1 MADRGDTLY
10 HIPTLNRWFLFASAF
25 FTLTMVWTGL
35 DDSSAEWKDYQREF
49 RAMELEKAEEARAA
63 LAAEGLVEERDSL
76 AEAVASAEAALT
88 AEGSRLEELE
98 TAVYNAK
105 DAFRNDETA
114 YKSVVAELKWQIFN
128 FEREA
133 SVKAPAE
140 VEAQQQLI
148 ADLTTESETL
158 GKQVEVAAGNRAEA
172 EAALTAYRASVADA
186 EKALAVA
193 SRDLKRVEEKIE
205 SLDPS
210 DIATA
215 VANQI
220 RDFPGLDFI
229 GPNLKV
235 QKYVLDGIDLDL
247 NFTKKPRID
256 MCTTCHMGME
266 RAGFEDAPQ
275 PHTTHPRLD
284 LFLSSKSPHP
294 AKEFGCTACHRG
306 SGESL
311 SFQHVDHRPSDAA
324 EEEAWADEYHW
335 HKQHHWDYPMLSTQ
349 HTEAGCVQCHT
360 TSMELIAEDAPVV
373 TEGYRLVERHGC
385 YACHKIEWFPTKRRP
400 GPSLL
405 QMKGKLAADW
415 VESWIA
421 HPRDY
426 RPTTWM
432 PQVFHLENYGHDEVV
447 VQSNYGQGRD
457 ILGKEWNENAV
468 AAVTEFLYANHED
481 TQFPDLPV
489 QGNAERGR
497 EVMNLVGCY
506 ACHNTSPYEGEES
519 LTDNLS
525 EEPGRYNQH
534 GPNLRGVNTKITKEW
549 LFAWLKDPQA
559 YWAETQMPNLRLS
572 DRDAADITAYIMED
586 PDGVF
591 GDTPDGWAPT
601 RVAMDREVLEEQARW
616 FFQKEGR
623 AGLQAKLEGEWA
635 DDKALAVAVGKA
647 YVSNQGCYS
656 CHEIDGMQDM
666 MPIGA
671 ELTKWASKTV
681 DKLDFGLAYEHD
693 AGQKQPKLPDNV
705 MAKAVNQTEQTLPWL
720 DHHYHDGW
728 LKRKLA
734 HPRSFDLGKVKN
746 PKEKLRMPWFDFT
759 DEEIDSIATFVLGL
773 VNDDVTGKRWHP
785 SDEELAADAG
795 ARAVRQ
801 KNCAAC
807 HVIDQP
813 QITFEHEDGNQ
824 YTVAAEFLPLP
835 DETMPPAIQS
845 MEDFA
850 QERSKWEEYWEE
862 DLESVIVRLTD
873 VHPDVGGPAETVEI
887 PVDKLLAVTPSNGG
901 DFVRQITSYYRG
913 GVWVENPDHDPNDE
927 ESYPTDPWTWLVDED
942 GNPLVE
948 DVDSVGRYYQETEYD
963 KLRWT
968 FAPPVLTGE
977 GHKLQRDWFYSFL
990 HDVYPLRQQMRVRM
1004 PSFWF
1009 SDGEAESIADYFAKK
1024 AQDEW
1029 GPRYARTARLALGR
1043 EAREGADTGAPNGW
1057 DLPEDVHEWPLTSLV
1072 SPGGPG
1078 LSLEDAAVAT
1088 GLSEAQVEAIES
1100 GYAPE
1105 VAANFARI
1113 HGWAQAEGFQMTGM
1127 VPDDYESILR
1137 RSASHLEEFAERIP
1151 VGEKVV
1157 AEGVNCFQCHPKPD
1171 GSFAQ
1176 DPVAWAPS
1184 LTNVQYRLREEW
1196 VREWLWNPVAIYP
1209 GTSMPQNFAA
1219 DDPQYQDQ
1227 FPGSSNALQ
1236 IDAVMDW
1243 LYNMGGSAPTQS
1255 TASVDLDSLADD
1267 QLLALL
1273 RARGLDV
1280 AAGSGGAPGP
1290 VEVIEVEE
1298 PAPAV
1303 EPEPVEEPAEEAA
1316 PEPPAPA
1323 EEPTAAPAP
1332 VAAAGAGSLSGRIVL
1347 DGDRP
1352 EVKALNIKSEQAA
1365 GCCADGESVDSTDRS
1380 LMVGASGGI
1389 ANVVVTIEVDGATAP
1404 MPTEP
1409 ILMDQAK
1416 CRFEPHVSV
1425 IPVGAKIAFGNS
1437 DSVSHNIHTY
1447 ATKNGSLNK
1456 TVAAGGSLEM
1466 TAEKAEP
1473 IKVACDIHPWM
1484 LSWAYVTDATHWA
1497 VTDADGNFSIAGLP
1511 PGDYTVQLW
1520 HETLGKSKE
1529 KITVPED
1536 GGATAEFKLSA
1547 GGGGGRRRRR

>member
-1 MADRGDTLY
+1 M
-10 HIPTLNRWFLFASAF
+10 
-25 FTLTMVWTGL
+25 
-35 DDSSAEWKDYQREF
+35 
-49 RAMELEKAEEARAA
+49 
-63 LAAEGLVEERDSL
+63 
-76 AEAVASAEAALT
+76 
-88 AEGSRLEELE
+88 
-98 TAVYNAK
+98 
-105 DAFRNDETA
+105 
-114 YKSVVAELKWQIFN
+114 
-128 FEREA
+128 
-133 SVKAPAE
+133 
-140 VEAQQQLI
+140 
-148 ADLTTESETL
+148 
-158 GKQVEVAAGNRAEA
+158 
-172 EAALTAYRASVADA
+172 ADA

-275 PHTTHPRLD
+275 PHHPPAPRPVPVQQVAAPRQGVRL
-284 LFLSSKSPHP
+284 P
-294 AKEFGCTACHRG
+294 ACHRG

-426 RPTTWM
+426 ATYLDA
-432 PQVFHLENYGHDEVV
+432 QVFHLENYGHDEVV

-481 TQFPDLPV
+481 TQFPELPV

-525 EEPGRYNQH
+525 EAGPLQPARAQPPRRQHEDHQGVALRVAQGSAGLLGRDPDAEPASLRSRRGRHHRVHHGGPGRRLRGHPRRLVPDPRRH
-534 GPNLRGVNTKITKEW
+534 GPRGPRGAGP
-549 LFAWLKDPQA
+549 L
-559 YWAETQMPNLRLS
+559 
-572 DRDAADITAYIMED
+572 
-586 PDGVF
+586 
-591 GDTPDGWAPT
+591 
-601 RVAMDREVLEEQARW
+601 VLPEGGSRRPAGQAR
-616 FFQKEGR
+616 GR
-623 AGLQAKLEGEWA
+623 
-635 DDKALAVAVGKA
+635 VGRRQGPRGGRPRSTSA
-647 YVSNQGCYS
+647 TRGCYS

-693 AGQKQPKLPDNV
+693 AGQKQPELPDNV

-720 DHHYHDGW
+720 DHHYDGW

-746 PKEKLRMPWFDFT
+746 PKEKLRMPRFDFT
-759 DEEIDSIATFVLGL
+759 DEEIDLIATFVLGL

-785 SDEELAADAG
+785 SDEELAADA
-795 ARAVRQ
+795 AHAVRQ

-845 MEDFA
+845 MDDFA
-850 QERSKWEEYWEE
+850 EERSKWEEYWEE
-862 DLESVIVRLTD
+862 DLESRDVRLTD

-887 PVDKLLAVTPSNGG
+887 PVDKLPVVTPSNGVTSCARSPRTTAG
-901 DFVRQITSYYRG
+901 ASGSRTPTTTRTTRRATRPIRGLARRRGRQLARRG
-913 GVWVENPDHDPNDE
+913 RGQRRPV
-927 ESYPTDPWTWLVDED
+927 L
-942 GNPLVE
+942 
-948 DVDSVGRYYQETEYD
+948 QTEYD

-990 HDVYPLRQQMRVRM
+990 HDVYPLRQQMRACR
-1004 PSFWF
+1004 PSG
-1009 SDGEAESIADYFAKK
+1009 SPTARPSPSRTTSPRRPRTMRSA
-1024 AQDEW
+1024 
-1029 GPRYARTARLALGR
+1029 RYARTARLALGR
-1043 EAREGADTGAPNGW
+1043 EAREG
-1057 DLPEDVHEWPLTSLV
+1057 
-1072 SPGGPG
+1072 
-1078 LSLEDAAVAT
+1078 
-1088 GLSEAQVEAIES
+1088 
-1100 GYAPE
+1100 
-1105 VAANFARI
+1105 
-1113 HGWAQAEGFQMTGM
+1113 
-1127 VPDDYESILR
+1127 
-1137 RSASHLEEFAERIP
+1137 
-1151 VGEKVV
+1151 
-1157 AEGVNCFQCHPKPD
+1157 
-1171 GSFAQ
+1171 
-1176 DPVAWAPS
+1176 
-1184 LTNVQYRLREEW
+1184 
-1196 VREWLWNPVAIYP
+1196 
-1209 GTSMPQNFAA
+1209 
-1219 DDPQYQDQ
+1219 
-1227 FPGSSNALQ
+1227 
-1236 IDAVMDW
+1236 
-1243 LYNMGGSAPTQS
+1243 
-1255 TASVDLDSLADD
+1255 
-1267 QLLALL
+1267 
-1273 RARGLDV
+1273 
-1280 AAGSGGAPGP
+1280 
-1290 VEVIEVEE
+1290 
-1298 PAPAV
+1298 
-1303 EPEPVEEPAEEAA
+1303 
-1316 PEPPAPA
+1316 
-1323 EEPTAAPAP
+1323 
-1332 VAAAGAGSLSGRIVL
+1332 
-1347 DGDRP
+1347 
-1352 EVKALNIKSEQAA
+1352 
-1365 GCCADGESVDSTDRS
+1365 
-1380 LMVGASGGI
+1380 
-1389 ANVVVTIEVDGATAP
+1389 
-1404 MPTEP
+1404 
-1409 ILMDQAK
+1409 
-1416 CRFEPHVSV
+1416 
-1425 IPVGAKIAFGNS
+1425 
-1437 DSVSHNIHTY
+1437 
-1447 ATKNGSLNK
+1447 
-1456 TVAAGGSLEM
+1456 
-1466 TAEKAEP
+1466 
-1473 IKVACDIHPWM
+1473 
-1484 LSWAYVTDATHWA
+1484 
-1497 VTDADGNFSIAGLP
+1497 
-1511 PGDYTVQLW
+1511 
-1520 HETLGKSKE
+1520 
-1529 KITVPED
+1529 
-1536 GGATAEFKLSA
+1536 
-1547 GGGGGRRRRR
+1547 